1 MENTFSAVSRP
12 SLRLE
17 VGSLLTSQTSSTSTS
32 RASSTPW
39 IIPPAPSP
47 IALRSST
54 SSRASTRC
62 STSWTTPSWACECC
76 SLQSN
81 CCAWIFQSVAE
92 LVLIDWL
99 IDSSTQNGGE
109 PCHQRQ
115 QRNLSQ
121 HAQHAPLPSETWE
134 SEQNQ
139 SGEHFITP
147 KLFPNTEK
155 IEFFLCLTK
164 RLKTDMCHS

>member
-1 MENTFSAVSRP
+1 MDLSIYICPIYQALYNESMMVVNNQEDKPECYGMANWTAEPPVLNFRFTLNESSISACNNNFQVFSFMHVTVIKAKLYNKITLNTVLAVFHQFLVYKDNILKNTFSAVSRP

-62 STSWTTPSWACECC
+62 STS
-76 SLQSN
+76 
-81 CCAWIFQSVAE
+81 
-92 LVLIDWL
+92 
-99 IDSSTQNGGE
+99 
-109 PCHQRQ
+109 
-115 QRNLSQ
+115 
-121 HAQHAPLPSETWE
+121 
-134 SEQNQ
+134 
-139 SGEHFITP
+139 
-147 KLFPNTEK
+147 
-155 IEFFLCLTK
+155 
-164 RLKTDMCHS
+164 